1 MDLLTHALIGAGAG
15 AASQHAEKMRAG
27 AAAGAVA
34 ALAVD
39 LDYFIGSA
47 EDPLL
52 QIEFHRQFS
61 HSLLFIPVG
70 AAIVALLLWP
80 LLRRRLGPGQLYLA
94 ALAGYATNSLL
105 DSCTSYGVH
114 LFWPFT
120 DQRVA
125 LDLVSVIDPVLT
137 VAIVLP
143 LAFALRRRQHKY
155 LAILLGSALAYLGFA
170 AWQQQEATAFATQLA
185 AGRGHEP
192 EGLLLRPSFA
202 NTLLWR
208 STYRHQGHWYIDAVR
223 PGVLAEPA
231 VYRGTTVAV
240 FDRDRDLPDIPDDSR
255 LGRDIH
261 RLERLADGYLTWL
274 SRDPVSAKGRLGD
287 IRFSSV
293 PTGGFPMWGLEFNPT
308 QPEAAPEW
316 FVDRNL
322 TPEMRQRFLRQLT
335 GRAPCTE
342 PCRAIREAHGKQAD

>member
-15 AASQHAEKMRAG
+15 AASQRAETMRAG

-47 EDPLL
+47 ADPLL

-80 LLRRRLGPGQLYLA
+80 LLRGRLRPGQLYLA
-94 ALAGYATNSLL
+94 ALAGYATNSLV

-137 VAIVLP
+137 LVITLP
-143 LAFALRRRQHKY
+143 L
-155 LAILLGSALAYLGFA
+155 
-170 AWQQQEATAFATQLA
+170 
-185 AGRGHEP
+185 
-192 EGLLLRPSFA
+192 
-202 NTLLWR
+202 
-208 STYRHQGHWYIDAVR
+208 
-223 PGVLAEPA
+223 
-231 VYRGTTVAV
+231 
-240 FDRDRDLPDIPDDSR
+240 
-255 LGRDIH
+255 
-261 RLERLADGYLTWL
+261 
-274 SRDPVSAKGRLGD
+274 
-287 IRFSSV
+287 
-293 PTGGFPMWGLEFNPT
+293 
-308 QPEAAPEW
+308 
-316 FVDRNL
+316 
-322 TPEMRQRFLRQLT
+322 
-335 GRAPCTE
+335 
-342 PCRAIREAHGKQAD
+342 